1 MIWSEWFPT
10 SWQKMLTTKRTLP
23 HVNHDI
29 MSNADI
35 STPPSVGTA
44 KRKAVLGR
52 DSLNMPNLVTGTRLL
67 LSLVLFSMIS
77 KGGWWISAAALF
89 VFAAS
94 TDALDGYLARRYKQI
109 TVLGRILDP
118 FVDKVIVCGSFV
130 FLLEKQGQS
139 DSDSGVNAWMVI
151 IIIGRE
157 MFVSSLRGILEK
169 EGKDFSASMAGKLK
183 MTLQCVA
190 VTVSLLSLSP
200 SLNWP
205 WLPGFRDVMLW
216 VAVGVTIWSGLI
228 YVIRG
233 FSLLRQE

>member
-1 MIWSEWFPT
+1 
-10 SWQKMLTTKRTLP
+10 
-23 HVNHDI
+23 
-29 MSNADI
+29 MSNADS
-35 STPPSVGTA
+35 STQSPAGA
-44 KRKAVLGR
+44 EKRKAILGR
-52 DSLNMPNLVTGTRLL
+52 ESLNIPNLVTGIRLL

-77 KGGWWISAAALF
+77 AGDCWISAAALF

-130 FLLEKQGQS
+130 FLLEKQGES
-139 DSDSGVNAWMVI
+139 GSGVNAWMVI

-190 VTVSLLSLSP
+190 VTASLLSLSE
-200 SLNWP
+200 SLPWT
-205 WLPGFRDVMLW
+205 WLPGLRDVILW
-216 VAVGVTIWSGLI
+216 LSVGVTIWSGLI
-228 YVIRG
+228 YIIRG

>member
-1 MIWSEWFPT
+1 MIWSAWLPMSWPKRPT
-10 SWQKMLTTKRTLP
+10 SS
-23 HVNHDI
+23 

-35 STPPSVGTA
+35 STQTPAVAA

-52 DSLNMPNLVTGTRLL
+52 ESLNMPNLVTGTRLL

-77 KGGWWISAAALF
+77 AGDWWISAAALF

-130 FLLEKQGQS
+130 FLLEKQGAA
-139 DSDSGVNAWMVI
+139 DSGVNAWMVI

-190 VTVSLLSLSP
+190 VTASLLSLSET
-200 SLNWP
+200 LNWP
-205 WLPGFRDVMLW
+205 WLPGVRDVLLW
-216 VAVGVTIWSGLI
+216 IAVGVTVWSGLI